1 MSIELKNDKYLLPDQ
16 KESLANLIDETY
28 NKKTKE
34 QIINELKKYATKPV
48 EIQMGRFF
56 LTVNL
61 PISPDPSR
69 LPQPSKQLLN
79 KSKSKSKSKT
89 VKGKNRTWTI
99 RDIGAGKKNKRKKTK
114 RRSKKKKN

>member
-16 KESLANLIDETY
+16 KEYLANLIDKTY

-79 KSKSKSKSKT
+79 KSKT
-89 VKGKNRTWTI
+89 VKGINRTWTI
-99 RDIGAGKKNKRKKTK
+99 KDRDAGQKNKRKKTK